1 MAGSGWRWYSFIV
14 QVLKQQQQK
23 KKMEKK
29 KTKKKAKKKSQF
41 EDGTICSLETP
52 DPCGSIGGYFLC
64 IVFVLCSQGGSSRP
78 PSVGLLPTPTIL
90 PSWF

>member
-1 MAGSGWRWYSFIV
+1 MAGSSWRWYSFIV

-29 KTKKKAKKKSQF
+29 TKKKKKKKSQF
-41 EDGTICSLETP
+41 EAGTIYSPETP
-52 DPCGSIGGYFLC
+52 DSWWLFSLYC
-64 IVFVLCSQGGSSRP
+64 VCSLFPGGGSQP
-78 PSVGLLPTPTIL
+78 PSVGLLPTHTIL

>member
-1 MAGSGWRWYSFIV
+1 MASSGWRWYNFIV

-29 KTKKKAKKKSQF
+29 GQKKRQKKKSQF

-52 DPCGSIGGYFLC
+52 DPCRSIGGYFLC
-64 IVFVLCSQGGSSRP
+64 IVFVLCSQWEVLGP
-78 PSVGLLPTPTIL
+78 LL
-90 PSWF
+90 